1 MGKEF
6 IVNPTPE
13 QIEKSSLN
21 LMVGASYE
29 NICMVEG
36 ESKEVSEED
45 IIEAL
50 KVAHDAIKGLCELQ
64 NELAKKVGNI
74 EKREYSQRTL
84 MRIYL
89 KILKRKPMTN
99 YITVEEGISNKKK
112 RGKSLKRL
120 ERNIYLLSRK
130 MKNLMNFIW

>member
-1 MGKEF
+1 
-6 IVNPTPE
+6 
-13 QIEKSSLN
+13 
-21 LMVGASYE
+21 MVGASYE

-74 EKREYSQRTL
+74 EKREYSMRTL

-99 YITVEEGISNKKK
+99 YIK
-112 RGKSLKRL
+112 
-120 ERNIYLLSRK
+120 
-130 MKNLMNFIW
+130 